1 MRLLIPVMPPFT
13 DHEPLFR
20 AWMAEHRGIV
30 MKVTASFA
38 RSASDLADLRQEA
51 LLQLWISL
59 ASFRGQA
66 KPSTWIYRV
75 CLNTALAWRRDAT
88 RREQPLDPLA
98 DISRVA
104 ADTVD
109 PAEDASSRELMEK
122 LLAGIRALPE
132 LDRALILMSL
142 DGLSYREITE
152 VTGMTETHVGVALT
166 RARRRLVTQM
176 KGVIDEME

>member
-1 MRLLIPVMPPFT
+1 MMPASA
-13 DHEPLFR
+13 DRESLFR
-20 AWMAEHRGIV
+20 AWLAEHRGIV

-51 LLQLWISL
+51 WLQLWISL

-75 CLNTALAWRRDAT
+75 CLNTALAWRRNTA
-88 RREQPLDPLA
+88 RHEQALDPQA
-98 DISRVA
+98 DISRVM
-104 ADTVD
+104 ADTID
-109 PAEDASSRELMEK
+109 PAEDASARELLEK
-122 LLAGIRALPE
+122 LLAGIRSLPE

-142 DGLSYREITE
+142 DSLGYREIAE
-152 VTGMTETHVGVALT
+152 VTGMTENHVGVALT
-166 RARRRLVTQM
+166 RARRRLVARM